1 MELTLSILYPALFAA
16 QLVLLVF
23 AVRKPEKKL
32 WPALFCLE
40 VLSLLGAVGMAVLF
54 ELLPGY
60 GMMPGLTYFAEFFY
74 SLAAALVYAGMLLL
88 SAVVRAIKKK

>member
-23 AVRKPEKKL
+23 AARKPEKKL
-32 WPALFCLE
+32 WPALFWLE
-40 VLSLLGAVGMAVLF
+40 VFSLLGAVGMAVLF

-74 SLAAALVYAGMLLL
+74 SLAAALVYTGMLLL
-88 SAVVRAIKKK
+88 SAVVRVIKKK